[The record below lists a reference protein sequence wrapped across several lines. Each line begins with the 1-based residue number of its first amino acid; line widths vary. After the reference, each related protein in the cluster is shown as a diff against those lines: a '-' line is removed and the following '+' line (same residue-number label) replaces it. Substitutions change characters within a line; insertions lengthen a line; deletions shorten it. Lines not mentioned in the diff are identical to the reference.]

1 MSIQFKK
8 FIKISGKIKCLT
20 GLHIGASKDVM
31 EIGGIDNPIIRDP
44 LTDMP
49 YIPGSS
55 LKGKLRSLLEMEI
68 DGKLNSKGKIHSCT
82 EADCQICTV
91 FGSSVEDA
99 GDRGPT
105 RLIVRDA
112 FLTDN
117 SKEKLGSLRE
127 KGLNCTEE
135 KFENVI
141 NRLTSRAEHPRQ
153 TERVPAGTNF
163 EFEMIYKVFERN
175 GDGGASDIKMF
186 KWLLQGLY
194 MMGFDALGG
203 SGSRGYGKIQ
213 FFNIDNTPDSVD
225 VENLNDDK
233 GKTEVIELK
242 DLYKELTANK

>member
-44 LTDMP
+44 LTEMP

-55 LKGKLRSLLEMEI
+55 LKGKLRSLLELELGHFKN
-68 DGKLNSKGKIHSCT
+68 DGSIKQCNNKENCP
-82 EADCQICTV
+82 ICMV

-112 FLTDN
+112 LLSN
-117 SKEKLGSLRE
+117 SSKQDFKKLKD
-127 KGLNCTEE
+127 KGLNYAEE

-141 NRLTSRAEHPRQ
+141 NRLTSRAENPRQ

-163 EFEMIYKVFERN
+163 EFEMIYKVFERD
-175 GDGGASDIKMF
+175 GDNGASDTKMF

-213 FFNIDNTPDSVD
+213 FLNIDSTPDSVD
-225 VENLNDDK
+225 VENLSDDK

-242 DLYKELTANK
+242 DLYKELMANK

>member
-44 LTDMP
+44 LSNMP

-68 DGKLNSKGKIHSCT
+68 DGKLNSNGGVHSCK
-82 EADCQICTV
+82 ESDCQICCI
-91 FGSSVEDA
+91 FGSSVENA

-112 FLTDN
+112 FLTEH
-117 SKEKLGSLRE
+117 SKEKLESLRE

-163 EFEMIYKVFERN
+163 KFEMVYKVFERN
-175 GDGGASDIKMF
+175 GDNGENDLKMF
-186 KWLLQGLY
+186 NWLLHGLY

-213 FFNIDNTPDSVD
+213 FFGMNNEPDSVNI
-225 VENLNDDK
+225 ENLSDEK
-233 GKTEVIELK
+233 GKIEVVELK
-242 DLYKELTANK
+242 DRYKELCGK

>member
-8 FIKISGKIKCLT
+8 FIKVSGKIKCLT

-31 EIGGIDNPIIRDP
+31 EIGGIDNPIVRDP

-55 LKGKLRSLLEMEI
+55 LKGKLRSLLELEI
-68 DGKLNSKGKIHSCT
+68 DGKLNSKGGVHSCKET
-82 EADCQICTV
+82 DCQICTI

-99 GDRGPT
+99 GERGPT

-112 FLTDN
+112 FLTDH
-117 SKEKLGSLRE
+117 SKEKLGSLRD
-127 KGLNCTEE
+127 KGLFYTEE

-153 TERVPAGTNF
+153 TERVPAGSNF
-163 EFEMIYKVFERN
+163 EFEMVYKVFSRN
-175 GDGGASDIKMF
+175 GDNGTTDIKMF

-213 FFNIDNTPDSVD
+213 FFNIDNKPDSVD
-225 VENLNDDK
+225 VENFSDEK
-233 GKTEVIELK
+233 GKVDIIELK
-242 DLYKELTANK
+242 TFIKS